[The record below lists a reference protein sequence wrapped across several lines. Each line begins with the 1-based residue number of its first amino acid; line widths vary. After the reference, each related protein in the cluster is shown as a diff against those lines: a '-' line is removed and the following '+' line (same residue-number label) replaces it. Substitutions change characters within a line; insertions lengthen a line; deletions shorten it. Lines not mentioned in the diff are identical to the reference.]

1 MIAKL
6 NPEAA
11 AFRDT
16 LDNLNRFMIRED
28 LPHDM
33 RRRLREYFHQSK
45 HLRLAQTQRALLS
58 DMPPSLM
65 LEVSWETNKGWL
77 KKTWFLKDAPAAF
90 LTEMAISL
98 TAMVYAPGDMPKL
111 GYMYIVNRGVA
122 VYRAR
127 LVTKGRVF
135 GEDMIL
141 ESPHLRSTAQAK
153 CMNYLEVYYI
163 SRSTLLA
170 VAKRYPRTL
179 SAIRRAAFLLALRRE
194 IILVAKWRLGCHPT
208 DSLHEL
214 KGRVCPSL
222 DPKEIAWRADPT
234 SWTQAR
240 AAFMFKSSQVFNQK
254 AGASRGLF
262 EMLTKWDDGEN
273 AADEIP
279 EAEDPDE
286 LQLGGSSG
294 GASAG
299 GSISHLAT
307 AISAQ
312 LEKVTE
318 AHRKEITQLRGQLM
332 SEISTEREA
341 RAVAQQQLLELT
353 AQTAARVEAIYSG
366 RRMKRQRTPSSAILL
381 QDAHAEDHTLSNSAP
396 PFRRLATLLDAEDR
410 FQDGTAEPVVE
421 RPFDG
426 RSRVTRPRQRH
437 TGTAGVA
444 ATAAPASAASAG
456 ANPRGMHLAA

>member
-16 LDNLNRFMIRED
+16 LDNLNRFMSRED
-28 LPHDM
+28 LPHEM

-194 IILVAKWRLGCHPT
+194 IILVAKWRLGCNPN
-208 DSLHEL
+208 DSLSEL
-214 KGRVCPSL
+214 KKAASGGRVSPL
-222 DPKEIAWRADPT
+222 LEPKEVATRTDPT

-240 AAFMFKSSQVFNQK
+240 IAFKSSQIFSKKTGPV
-254 AGASRGLF
+254 GLF
-262 EMLTKWDDGEN
+262 AMLDQRDGPDKGGEEVL
-273 AADEIP
+273 D
-279 EAEDPDE
+279 AEDPNE
-286 LQLGGSSG
+286 LVGAQLGGMGGSSG

-318 AHRKEITQLRGQLM
+318 AHRKEIMQLRGQLM
-332 SEISTEREA
+332 REISIEREA

-353 AQTAARVEAIYSG
+353 AQTAARVEEIYSG
-366 RRMKRQRTPSSAILL
+366 RKLKRQRTPSS
-381 QDAHAEDHTLSNSAP
+381 
-396 PFRRLATLLDAEDR
+396 ATLLDAEDR
-410 FQDGTAEPVVE
+410 FQDGTAEPVRE
-421 RPFDG
+421 RPSNT
-426 RSRVTRPRQRH
+426 RSRQRH

-444 ATAAPASAASAG
+444 ATAGPAQGILEGLYRSIQPATASAG
-456 ANPRGMHLAA
+456 ANPRDAHLAA

>member
-1 MIAKL
+1 M
-6 NPEAA
+6 AA
-11 AFRDT
+11 APIFFSSSAT
-16 LDNLNRFMIRED
+16 SGSVSPFCSA
-28 LPHDM
+28 PSS
-33 RRRLREYFHQSK
+33 FSK
-45 HLRLAQTQRALLS
+45 S
-58 DMPPSLM
+58 
-65 LEVSWETNKGWL
+65 
-77 KKTWFLKDAPAAF
+77 AA
-90 LTEMAISL
+90 
-98 TAMVYAPGDMPKL
+98 
-111 GYMYIVNRGVA
+111 
-122 VYRAR
+122 
-127 LVTKGRVF
+127 VF
-135 GEDMIL
+135 
-141 ESPHLRSTAQAK
+141 
-153 CMNYLEVYYI
+153 
-163 SRSTLLA
+163 
-170 VAKRYPRTL
+170 
-179 SAIRRAAFLLALRRE
+179 
-194 IILVAKWRLGCHPT
+194 
-208 DSLHEL
+208 
-214 KGRVCPSL
+214 
-222 DPKEIAWRADPT
+222 T
-234 SWTQAR
+234 S
-240 AAFMFKSSQVFNQK
+240 FKSSQVFNQK

-294 GASAG
+294 GAAAG

-318 AHRKEITQLRGQLM
+318 AHRKEIMQLRGQLM
-332 SEISTEREA
+332 REISIEREA

-366 RRMKRQRTPSSAILL
+366 RRMKRQRTPSSATLL
-381 QDAHAEDHTLSNSAP
+381 DAVADDHTLSNSAP

-444 ATAAPASAASAG
+444 ATAGPAQGILEGLYRSIQPATASAG
-456 ANPRGMHLAA
+456 ANPRDAHLAA